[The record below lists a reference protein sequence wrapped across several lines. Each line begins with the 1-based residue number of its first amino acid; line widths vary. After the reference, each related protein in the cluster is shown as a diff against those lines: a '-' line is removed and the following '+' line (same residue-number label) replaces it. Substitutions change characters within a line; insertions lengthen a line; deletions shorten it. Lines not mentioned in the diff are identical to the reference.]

1 MLKQICLTWVNF
13 SLLGHTPEKS
23 ANALDN
29 HNQLVADGDIVQTSN
44 APQQQPRTLDHAKSQ
59 NPRLRKQ
66 CLNSPS
72 APQRVSRLVADNDQ
86 SDKAAI
92 RKTEAITFCLS
103 KSLSLEVCLAVV
115 KLQAC
120 HDGQIRQTSYRERH
134 ETINNTSG
142 QNSKLS

>member
-1 MLKQICLTWVNF
+1 MLKQIGVSGVNF
-13 SLLGHTPEKS
+13 TLLDHTPEKS

-29 HNQLVADGDIVQTSN
+29 DNQPVVDGDEVETSS

-66 CLNSPS
+66 CLNSSS
-72 APQRVSRLVADNDQ
+72 APQRVSHLVADNDQ

-92 RKTEAITFCLS
+92 RKTEAIPFCLS

-134 ETINNTSG
+134 EAINNTSG

>member
-1 MLKQICLTWVNF
+1 MLKQICLTRVNF
-13 SLLGHTPEKS
+13 SLLYHTPEKS

-29 HNQLVADGDIVQTSN
+29 HNKLVADGNEVQTSN
-44 APQQQPRTLDHAKSQ
+44 APQQQPRTPDNAKSQ

-72 APQRVSRLVADNDQ
+72 APQRVSRLVANNDK
-86 SDKAAI
+86 SDKGAI

-103 KSLSLEVCLAVV
+103 KSLSQEVCLAVV
-115 KLQAC
+115 KLKAC

-134 ETINNTSG
+134 EAINNTSG